1 MVRNNKG
8 MTLIEVLA
16 AIVILSIVVLAFSN
30 ISSFTMLSS
39 SKTDKKAGAIRLAEL
54 TMNTLRE
61 TVNTNNA
68 NSPIMNIST
77 LAAPSPSVVNGY
89 TITMYETALT
99 TNPTYTTQPVSTNKV
114 SVQDIF
120 IFHDQGTSKDV
131 NRLVTIL
138 VTWAG

>member
-16 AIVILSIVVLAFSN
+16 AVVILSIVVLAFSN

-54 TMNTLRE
+54 TMNTIRD
-61 TVNTNNA
+61 TVNTYNA

-99 TNPTYTTQPVSTNKV
+99 INPTYTPQPVSSNKV